1 MDFENGVTMPSA
13 GDATR
18 PSGLKILI
26 VGPSASGKSA
36 LANFLLGE
44 QERDGLQMPSTYN
57 ETKGCR

>member
-1 MDFENGVTMPSA
+1 MPSA